1 MIKTI
6 NRGFGH
12 IAEAYQTSF
21 DELRNKIQEKL
32 NVEFQSAIALSDFI
46 HLNLDSDV
54 VLSNITQ
61 ENIGRIIETIFSEEN
76 LTEMRGVC
84 SKNDS

>member
-1 MIKTI
+1 MNKAVSPSF
-6 NRGFGH
+6 NH
-12 IAEAYQTSF
+12 IGGSYQTSF

-61 ENIGRIIETIFSEEN
+61 ENIGGIIETIFSEEN
-76 LTEMRGVC
+76 LTEIGGVF
-84 SKNDS
+84 

>member
-1 MIKTI
+1 MNKAVSPSF
-6 NRGFGH
+6 NH
-12 IAEAYQTSF
+12 IGGAYQTSF

-61 ENIGRIIETIFSEEN
+61 ENIGGIIETIFSEEN
-76 LTEMRGVC
+76 LTEMRGGVF
-84 SKNDS
+84 